1 MFIATGGPEQG
12 CCYGQH
18 HPKVRFDDS
27 ILYEGSAAF
36 GWFALRWLY
45 DNAGI
50 AF

>member
-1 MFIATGGPEQG
+1 MTAEIISVGTELLSLI
-12 CCYGQH
+12 H
-18 HPKVRFDDS
+18 ILRFDDS

>member
-1 MFIATGGPEQG
+1 MGKRTTREICKCFLR
-12 CCYGQH
+12 Y
-18 HPKVRFDDS
+18 PKVRFDDS